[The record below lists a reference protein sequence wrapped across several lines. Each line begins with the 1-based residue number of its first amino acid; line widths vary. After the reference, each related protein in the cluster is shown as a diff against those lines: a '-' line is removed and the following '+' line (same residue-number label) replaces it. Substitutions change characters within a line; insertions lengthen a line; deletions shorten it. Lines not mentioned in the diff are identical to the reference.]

1 MLPVENW
8 EVKKVSLQ
16 DILGCRLPA
25 GLAFAEGK
33 SQAEVWESPWL
44 VALINNCRKSGAGFD
59 VVCAWGVNYLLNAY
73 NIFTCDLHLLLPKDF
88 TSPLVPLKRFQ
99 TGGAF

>member
-1 MLPVENW
+1 MVPVENW
-8 EVKKVSLQ
+8 EVKKVGLQ

-33 SQAEVWESPWL
+33 SQAEVWGSPWL

-59 VVCAWGVNYLLNAY
+59 VVCAWGGELFAQRLQH
-73 NIFTCDLHLLLPKDF
+73 FHL
-88 TSPLVPLKRFQ
+88 
-99 TGGAF
+99 